1 MIILGLTQVTNG
13 ISAALVRDG
22 KYLINAE
29 VLSQNEF
36 QEDLLKFLEKSEVE
50 MAQLDYIAYD
60 DNFDVNTEFIEAP
73 SLIIN
78 KGLAHKYSLFMV
90 EDDAQEDDVTID
102 FPYLLIEDNTEVTKV
117 VLVSGLD
124 NIKEITS
131 LKQGSLHSVIDG
143 LEDILD
149 INNIFLHAF
158 QGDDNDIELS
168 RLDQDKASF
177 DFAFILDEVKTLLDE
192 HISDQD
198 SSIDEEVNAELLR
211 NFKQDLASEALG
223 ALYDSLVIYLVTA
236 ANELGVQNI
245 ALVGEFADVVE
256 LRQKFTE
263 QTESSPYEVFFPIRE
278 EELTGSIGI
287 AGLAYIGV
295 Q

>member
-1 MIILGLTQVTNG
+1 MIILGLTQVPNG
-13 ISAALVRDG
+13 IAAALVRDG

-29 VLSQNEF
+29 VLVQNKF
-36 QEDLLKFLEKSEVE
+36 QEELLKFLENSEVE
-50 MAQLDYIAYD
+50 MTQLDYIAYD
-60 DNFDVNTEFIEAP
+60 DNFEVNTEFIEAP

-78 KGLAHKYSLFMV
+78 KELAHKYSLFIV
-90 EDDAQEDDVTID
+90 DDDAKEDDVAID
-102 FPYLLIEDNTEVTKV
+102 FPYLLIEDITDETKV
-117 VLVSGLD
+117 TLVSGLD

-131 LKQGSLHSVIDG
+131 LKQGSLSSVVDG

-168 RLDQDKASF
+168 RLDQNKANF
-177 DFAFILDEVKTLLDE
+177 DFGFILEEVKGLLDE
-192 HISDQD
+192 FIDNQD
-198 SSIDEEVNAELLR
+198 NTVSEEVNAELLR
-211 NFKQDLASEALG
+211 NYKQDLASEALG

-278 EELTGSIGI
+278 EELSGSIGI